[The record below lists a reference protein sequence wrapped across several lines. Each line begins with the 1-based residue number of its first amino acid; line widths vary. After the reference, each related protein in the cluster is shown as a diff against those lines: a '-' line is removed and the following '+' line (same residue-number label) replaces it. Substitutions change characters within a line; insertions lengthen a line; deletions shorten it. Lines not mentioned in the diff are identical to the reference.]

1 MTIILLYYNYNII
14 VEAKINGFA
23 FLGLDRNLLE
33 QIGFSIG
40 FQLSLIK
47 IIEELVGICKN
58 EYKNV
63 RHTRFPFPAAA
74 VFNK

>member
-1 MTIILLYYNYNII
+1 MTIILLYYNNIII
-14 VEAKINGFA
+14 VEAKINGCA

-40 FQLSLIK
+40 FRLTLIK

-58 EYKNV
+58 EYKNM
-63 RHTRFPFPAAA
+63 
-74 VFNK
+74 